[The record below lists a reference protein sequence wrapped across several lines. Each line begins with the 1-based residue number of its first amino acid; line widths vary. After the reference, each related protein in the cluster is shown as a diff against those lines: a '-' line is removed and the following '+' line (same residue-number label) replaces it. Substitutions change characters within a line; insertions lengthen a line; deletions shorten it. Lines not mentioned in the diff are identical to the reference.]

1 MSFLEVLMGCFL
13 TCVVVEP
20 VATLTVVFLALV
32 WVRERRKKRKKRKKR
47 KERKERKER
56 NKGRKR
62 RRSAIFQCR
71 HTL

>member
-1 MSFLEVLMGCFL
+1 MLMSFLEVLMGCFL

-32 WVRERRKKRKKRKKR
+32 WVRERREKRER

>member
-1 MSFLEVLMGCFL
+1 MGCFL
-13 TCVVVEP
+13 PCVVVEP

-32 WVRERRKKRKKRKKR
+32 WVRERREKRERKKRKKR
-47 KERKERKER
+47 KERKNRKERKER

>member
-1 MSFLEVLMGCFL
+1 MLMSCLEVLMGCFL

-32 WVRERRKKRKKRKKR
+32 WVRERREKR
-47 KERKERKER
+47 KERKERKNRKER
-56 NKGRKR
+56 NKRRERRK
-62 RRSAIFQCR
+62 SAIFQCR